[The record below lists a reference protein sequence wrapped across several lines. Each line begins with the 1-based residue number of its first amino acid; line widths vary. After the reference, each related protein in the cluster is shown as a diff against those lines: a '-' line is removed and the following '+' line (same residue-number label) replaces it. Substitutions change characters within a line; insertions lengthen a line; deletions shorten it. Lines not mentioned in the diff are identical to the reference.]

1 MAKKWLQKLD
11 SLAKKGANA
20 GGKLG
25 IISRAVDAII
35 PDATPESAKG
45 SKAGGNT
52 NTGEGDSKGM
62 NYKNTDPAAAGLPA
76 TTTPENKDWKSKWG
90 AMPTWAKG
98 SIIAGIAGLVVLLL
112 KSMMGKKNKYGRR

>member
-1 MAKKWLQKLD
+1 MAKKWIQGLD
-11 SLAKKGANA
+11 RLAKKGAGM

-35 PDATPESAKG
+35 PDASPESVKS

-52 NTGEGDSKGM
+52 NTGEGDMKGM
-62 NYKNTDPAAAGLPA
+62 NYKNTDTPAASPPSRDVPA
-76 TTTPENKDWKSKWG
+76 NKTWQSKWG

-98 SIIAGIAGLVVLLL
+98 SIIAGATGLVVLLV
-112 KSMMGKKNKYGRR
+112 KSMIGKKNKYGRR

>member
-1 MAKKWLQKLD
+1 MAKKWLQGLD
-11 SLAKKGANA
+11 RLAKKGAGM

-35 PDATPESAKG
+35 PDATSESAKG

-52 NTGEGDSKGM
+52 NTGEGDMKGN
-62 NYKNTDPAAAGLPA
+62 NYKNVGTDSIVETPA
-76 TTTPENKDWKSKWG
+76 TPPPSDWKGKWG
-90 AMPTWAKG
+90 SMPTWAKG
-98 SIIAGIAGLVVLLL
+98 SIIAVVVGLFVLLI